1 MTPRRWLIASAI
13 AVAVLLLVGRVAA
26 DLYSSYAWYD
36 ALGATAVW
44 RAKGGTMTVLR
55 IAAWIAPS
63 LYALGHLF
71 TVRQSV
77 VSLVVQRQL
86 GDLEIPESVHGR
98 YLTAAAVAM
107 AIALGAGL
115 ALVQADWTTAF
126 LAGSGGRFG
135 ALDTYFGADLGF
147 FV

>member
-1 MTPRRWLIASAI
+1 MTPRRWLIASVI
-13 AVAVLLLVGRVAA
+13 AVAVLLLAGRFVA

-44 RAKGGTMTVLR
+44 RARGGTLALLR
-55 IAAWIAPS
+55 TSAWLAAS
-63 LYALGHLF
+63 LFALGHLF

-98 YLTAAAVAM
+98 YLTWAVV
-107 AIALGAGL
+107 ALAVVMGGLL
-115 ALVQADWTTAF
+115 ALSQTDWTTAF
-126 LAGSGGRFG
+126 LAGNGGAFG
-135 ALDTYFGADLGF
+135 ETEYYFGA
-147 FV
+147 